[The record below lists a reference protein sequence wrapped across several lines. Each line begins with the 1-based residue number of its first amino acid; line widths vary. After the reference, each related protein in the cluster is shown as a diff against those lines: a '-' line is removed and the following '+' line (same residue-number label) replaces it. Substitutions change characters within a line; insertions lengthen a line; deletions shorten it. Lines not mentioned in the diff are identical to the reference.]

1 MLNSLEASPDFL
13 ELLVWTSMLYWTQVY
28 RKAHTAVQVPSQV
41 LTPLRFLAVCFSK
54 KGNCHRVQVN

>member
-1 MLNSLEASPDFL
+1 MMLNSLEASPDFL

-41 LTPLRFLAVCFSK
+41 LTSK